1 MQHNELHM
9 QIRKQF
15 KHFLM
20 KTYLHWSKFMHV

>member
-1 MQHNELHM
+1 M